1 MRKILNIFIITC
13 LSLFTLSISGCSTPP
28 TDKKYVKSIPIPDD
42 VAPGKKTGKKKQDD
56 YDFDDDEDDK
66 NKEFTCEEKFSK
78 CMDDCKD
85 IEKSDDGSIDW
96 EKPMCVNS
104 CKIKYNFCNFLNFF

>member
-28 TDKKYVKSIPIPDD
+28 TDKKYVKPVPIPDD
-42 VAPGKKTGKKKQDD
+42 VAPGEEKKQD
-56 YDFDDDEDDK
+56 YDFDDDEEDEDDK
-66 NKEFTCEEKFSK
+66 QLSCEEKFSK

-96 EKPMCVNS
+96 EKGMCVKS